1 MENKL
6 YFNDG
11 WLYASE
17 FSKEMIE
24 PSYTGSLEKIRLP
37 HTVAVTP
44 FNNFSVS
51 RYEKL
56 SLYRKEFVTE
66 PSWSG
71 KKFLVT
77 FEGAAHQ
84 SEVFINGKSVCIHPC
99 GYTAFTVDLT
109 EHLAPC
115 SQKNVLAVKL
125 DSRESVNQPPFGFV
139 IDYMTYGGIYRDVYL
154 EVKNPVYIEDVFVK
168 TNKNHFETEIS
179 LSGDCNLGYSIHQKV
194 VSAGNNDTVCAEIVT
209 GVSSSKVLTEAGAQP
224 VVPWDIDNPALY
236 NLVTELID
244 NAGTVVDTKTVR
256 FGFRDIRFDSTGFYL
271 NGKKIKIRGL
281 NRHQSYPYVGYAM
294 PKNMQREDADILK
307 FELGLNEVRTSHYPQ
322 SHYFIDRCDEIGLL
336 VFTEIPGWQHIGGAE
351 WKDIAV
357 QNVRDMVK
365 QYRNHPSIF
374 LWGVRINESMDDD
387 EFYERTNKACRELD
401 STRPTGGVR
410 CIKHSHL
417 FEDVYTYN
425 DFVHF
430 GTNEGLAQKKD
441 VTDTD
446 KGYMV
451 TEYNGH
457 MYPTKTFDDEIH
469 RTEHAVRHATVL
481 DASAG
486 MDNLA
491 GTSGWCAFDYNTH
504 RDFGSGDKICYH
516 GVMDMFRNP
525 KIAAYV
531 YQSQEKPSVTGDVLF
546 VNSSLDIGEYPAGA
560 IGDIWIYT
568 NADSVKFYENGVFI
582 KEYSKENSP
591 FKNLAHGPILVDD
604 FIGNRLVDEDGLNKD
619 SAKDVKEFLMIL
631 RKYAGNFERLSP
643 KEKALASK
651 INSSY
656 KLDEAKL
663 RALFGKYVAGWG
675 GAIIQHKF
683 EAIRDGKVVKT
694 LVRIPSEEVS
704 VKALVMRDTLVEDN
718 SYDVASVRLSV
729 VDQNGNVQP
738 YCQEAVL
745 LSCEGDIELIGPS
758 AVSLKGGFAGTYVKS
773 IGKEGKGTLTVTDW
787 MGNSVKIP
795 FTVKKLS

>member
-11 WLYASE
+11 WLFAPE
-17 FSKEMIE
+17 FSKEMVE
-24 PSYTGSLEKIRLP
+24 PSYKGSFETIRLP

-51 RYEKL
+51 RYEKV
-56 SLYRKEFVTE
+56 SLYRKEFITD
-66 PSWSG
+66 PSWNG
-71 KKFLVT
+71 KKVLIT

-84 SEVFINGKSVCIHPC
+84 SEVFINGTSVCVHPC
-99 GYTAFTVDLT
+99 GYTAFTVDITDYLKPSS
-109 EHLAPC
+109 E
-115 SQKNVLAVKL
+115 KNVLAVKL
-125 DSRESVNQPPFGFV
+125 DSRESVDQPPFGFV
-139 IDYMTYGGIYRDVYL
+139 IDYMTYGGIYRDVYI
-154 EVKNPVYIEDVFVK
+154 EIKNPVYIEDVFVK
-168 TNKNHFETEIS
+168 TNKNHFETEIT
-179 LSGDCNLGYSIHQKV
+179 LSGECHSGYSIHQKV
-194 VSAGNNDTVCAEIVT
+194 VSAGSDGTVCAEIHA
-209 GVSSSKVLTEAGAQP
+209 GVSSSKLLTEAGAQP
-224 VVPWDIDNPALY
+224 VVAWDIDNPALY
-236 NLVTELID
+236 NLTTELLDGSGSI
-244 NAGTVVDTKTVR
+244 VDSKTVR
-256 FGFRDIRFDSTGFYL
+256 FGFRDVRYDSTGFYL

-322 SHYFIDRCDEIGLL
+322 SQYFIDRCDEIGLL

-351 WKDIAV
+351 WKNIAV
-357 QNVRDMVK
+357 QNVHDMVV

-387 EFYERTNKACRELD
+387 EFYERTNKVAHELD

-417 FEDVYTYN
+417 LEDVYTYN

-430 GTNEGLAQKKD
+430 GTNEGLSQKKN

-457 MYPTKTFDDEIH
+457 MYPTKMFDDEIH
-469 RTEHAVRHATVL
+469 RTEHAVRHAKVL
-481 DASAG
+481 DASAS
-486 MDNLA
+486 MENLS

-531 YQSQEKPSVTGDVLF
+531 YQSQGEPSVTGDVLF

-582 KEYSKENSP
+582 KEYSKKDSP
-591 FKNLAHGPILVDD
+591 FKSLAHGPILIDD
-604 FIGNRLVDEDGLNKD
+604 FIGNRLIDEDKISEEASRNVKD
-619 SAKDVKEFLMIL
+619 FLMIL
-631 RKYAGNFERLSP
+631 RRYAGNFERLSA
-643 KEKALASK
+643 KEKTLAQK
-651 INSSY
+651 IEQSY
-656 KLDEAKL
+656 KLDEQKL
-663 RALFGKYVAGWG
+663 RSLFGKYVAGWG
-675 GAIIQHKF
+675 GSIIEHKF

-694 LVRIPSEEVS
+694 LVRVPSEEVCI
-704 VKALVMRDTLVEDN
+704 KAIVLRDTLIEDN
-718 SYDVASVRLSV
+718 SYDVASVRFAA
-729 VDQNGNVQP
+729 VDQNENIQP
-738 YCQEAVL
+738 YCQESVTL
-745 LSCEGDIELIGPS
+745 KTEGDIELIGPS
-758 AVSLKGGFAGTYVKS
+758 AVSLKGGCAGTYVKS
-773 IGKEGKGTLTVTDW
+773 VGKSGSGNLILEDW
-787 MGNSVKIP
+787 MGNSLKIP
-795 FTVKKLS
+795 FTVIKN

>member
-71 KKFLVT
+71 KKVLVT

-109 EHLAPC
+109 EHLAPS

-125 DSRESVNQPPFGFV
+125 DSCESVNQPPFGFV

-179 LSGDCNLGYSIHQKV
+179 LSGDCNSGYSIHQKV

-209 GVSSSKVLTEAGAQP
+209 GVSSSKVLTEAAAQP
-224 VVPWDIDNPALY
+224 VVAWDLDNPALY

-430 GTNEGLAQKKD
+430 GTNEGLSQKKD

-491 GTSGWCAFDYNTH
+491 GSSGWCAFDYNTH

-582 KEYSKENSP
+582 KEYSKADSP

-619 SAKDVKEFLMIL
+619 TAKDVKEFLMIL

-704 VKALVMRDTLVEDN
+704 VKALVMRNTLVEDN

-773 IGKEGKGTLTVTDW
+773 TGKEGKGTLTVTDW

>member
-11 WLYASE
+11 WLYAPE
-17 FSKEMIE
+17 FSEEMIE
-24 PSYTGSLEKIRLP
+24 PSYTGSFEEIRLP

-56 SLYRKEFVTE
+56 SLYRKEFVTD
-66 PSWSG
+66 PSWNG
-71 KKFLVT
+71 KKVLVT
-77 FEGAAHQ
+77 FEGAAHR
-84 SEVFINGKSVCIHPC
+84 SEVFINGKSVFVHPC

-109 EHLAPC
+109 EYLSP
-115 SQKNVLAVKL
+115 SSEKNILAVKL

-154 EVKNPVYIEDVFVK
+154 EVKNPVYIKDVFVK
-168 TNKNHFETEIS
+168 TNKNHFATEVT
-179 LSGDCNLGYSIHQKV
+179 LSCECNCEYSIHQKV
-194 VSAGNNDTVCAEIVT
+194 ISASSDDTVCAEINT
-209 GVSSSKVLTEAGAQP
+209 GVSSSKILTEAGAQP
-224 VVPWDIDNPALY
+224 VSAWELDNPALY
-236 NLVTELID
+236 NLVTDLVD
-244 NAGTVVDTKTVR
+244 GSGTVVDTKIVR
-256 FGFRDIRFDSTGFYL
+256 FGFRDIRFDNTGFYL

-336 VFTEIPGWQHIGGAE
+336 VFTEIPGWQHIGGSE

-387 EFYERTNKACRELD
+387 EFYERTNSVCRELD
-401 STRPTGGVR
+401 PTRPTGGVR

-417 FEDVYTYN
+417 LEDVYTYN

-430 GTNEGLAQKKD
+430 GTNEGLTQKKN

-525 KIAAYV
+525 KLAAYV
-531 YQSQEKPSVTGDVLF
+531 YQSQEEPSVTGDVLF

-560 IGDIWIYT
+560 IGQIWIYT

-582 KEYSKENSP
+582 KEYSKKDSP
-591 FKNLAHGPILVDD
+591 YKNLAHGPILVDD
-604 FIGNRLVDEDGLNKD
+604 FIGNRLADEDGLD
-619 SAKDVKEFLMIL
+619 EGCAKDVKEFLMIL
-631 RKYAGNFERLSP
+631 RKYAGNFERLTS

-651 INSSY
+651 ITSVH
-656 KLDEAKL
+656 KIDENRLKS
-663 RALFGKYVAGWG
+663 LFGKYVAGWG

-694 LVRIPSEEVS
+694 LVRIPSEEVC
-704 VKALVMRDTLVEDN
+704 VKAVVMRDTLIEDN

-738 YCQEAVL
+738 YCQEAVVL
-745 LSCEGDIELIGPS
+745 TCEGDIELIGPS

-773 IGKEGKGTLTVTDW
+773 VGKEGSGALKVTDW
-787 MGNSVKIP
+787 MGNSIKIP
-795 FTVKKLS
+795 FTVKKI

>member
-71 KKFLVT
+71 KKVLVT

-179 LSGDCNLGYSIHQKV
+179 LSGDCNSGYSIHQKV

-224 VVPWDIDNPALY
+224 VVAWDLDNPALY

-430 GTNEGLAQKKD
+430 GTNEGLSQKKD

-491 GTSGWCAFDYNTH
+491 GRSGWCAFDYNTH

-619 SAKDVKEFLMIL
+619 TAKDVKEFLMIL

-704 VKALVMRDTLVEDN
+704 VKALVMRDTLKLWLVT
-718 SYDVASVRLSV
+718 LSLWRA
-729 VDQNGNVQP
+729 D
-738 YCQEAVL
+738 
-745 LSCEGDIELIGPS
+745 
-758 AVSLKGGFAGTYVKS
+758 
-773 IGKEGKGTLTVTDW
+773 LTMW
-787 MGNSVKIP
+787 HR
-795 FTVKKLS
+795 

>member
-11 WLYASE
+11 WLFAPE
-17 FSKEMIE
+17 FSSEMLE
-24 PSYTGSLEKIRLP
+24 PSYTGSLEEVRLP
-37 HTVAVTP
+37 HTVALTP

-51 RYEKL
+51 RYEKV
-56 SLYRKEFVTE
+56 SLYRKEFVTDS
-66 PSWSG
+66 SWTG
-71 KKFLVT
+71 KKLLVT
-77 FEGAAHQ
+77 FDGAAHQ
-84 SEVFINGKSVCIHPC
+84 SEVFINGTSVFLHSC
-99 GYTAFTVDLT
+99 GYTAFTVDIT
-109 EHLAPC
+109 DYLAPP
-115 SQKNVLAVKL
+115 SEKNIIAVKL
-125 DSRESVNQPPFGFV
+125 DSRESLDQPPFGFV

-154 EVKNPVYIEDVFVK
+154 EVKNPVYIQDVFVK
-168 TNKNHFETEIS
+168 TKKNHFESEIT
-179 LSGDCNLGYSIHQKV
+179 LAGDCNSGYSIHQKV
-194 VSAGNNDTVCAEIVT
+194 VSVAADDVLCAEIHS
-209 GVSSSKVLTEAGAQP
+209 GVSSSTVLTEAGAQP
-224 VVPWDIDNPALY
+224 VVAWNLDNPVLY

-244 NAGTVVDTKTVR
+244 STGIVVDTKTVR

-271 NGKKIKIRGL
+271 NDKKIKIRGL

-322 SHYFIDRCDEIGLL
+322 SQHFIDRCDEIGLL
-336 VFTEIPGWQHIGGAE
+336 VFTEIPGWQHIGGSE
-351 WKDIAV
+351 WKDIAI
-357 QNVRDMVK
+357 QNVRDMVV

-387 EFYERTNKACRELD
+387 EFYERTNKAAHALD
-401 STRPTGGVR
+401 ATRPTGGVR

-417 FEDVYTYN
+417 LEDVYTYN

-430 GTNEGLAQKKD
+430 GTNEGLSQKKN

-481 DASAG
+481 DASAA
-486 MDNLA
+486 MNNLA

-531 YQSQEKPSVTGDVLF
+531 YQSQEEPSVVGDVLF

-560 IGDIWIYT
+560 IGNVWVFT
-568 NADSVKFYENGVFI
+568 NADSIKLYENGVFI
-582 KEYSKENSP
+582 KEYTKKDSP
-591 FKNLAHGPILVDD
+591 FINLPHGPILIDD
-604 FIGNRLVDEDGLNKD
+604 FIGNRLIDEDGFSE
-619 SAKDVKEFLMIL
+619 SASKDVKEFLMIL
-631 RKYAGNFERLSP
+631 RKYAGNVERLSVT
-643 KEKALASK
+643 EKALASK
-651 INSSY
+651 INLVH
-656 KLDEAKL
+656 KIDENKL
-663 RALFGKYVAGWG
+663 RSLFGKFVAGWG
-675 GAIIQHKF
+675 GAIIEHKF
-683 EAIRDGKVVKT
+683 EAIKDGKVVKT
-694 LVRIPSEEVS
+694 VVRLPSEEVC
-704 VKALVMRDTLVEDN
+704 VKASVLRDTLIEDS

-738 YCQEAVL
+738 YCQESVL
-745 LSCEGDIELIGPS
+745 LSTEGDISLIGPS

-773 IGKEGKGTLTVTDW
+773 MGKNGHGALIIKDW
-787 MGNSVKIP
+787 MGNSMKIP
-795 FTVKKLS
+795 FTVKKDC